1 MLKEHDEMNK
11 EIKKSKDLNSS
22 SRILVYLKN
31 NVINFWSIG
40 KILKVQ
46 IQNWKGCKRKK
57 NNAFIKMQSVW

>member
-31 NVINFWSIG
+31 NVIIISEVLE
-40 KILKVQ
+40 KY
-46 IQNWKGCKRKK
+46 
-57 NNAFIKMQSVW
+57 